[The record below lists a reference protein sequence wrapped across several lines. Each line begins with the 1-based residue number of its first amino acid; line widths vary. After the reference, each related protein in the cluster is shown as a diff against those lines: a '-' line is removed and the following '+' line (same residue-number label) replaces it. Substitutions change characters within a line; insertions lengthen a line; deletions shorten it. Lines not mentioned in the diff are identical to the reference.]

1 MAFFSSEFIPKNIF
15 FNKCPL
21 RVKNIDFC
29 SFSSKNHFFSFF
41 LYSRNKNWWFFNFW
55 KFWKNIFFSFCWNAI
70 YKAIYWL
77 FKKNPVKSS
86 EKSWKNQKNSFF
98 KNSKTRDSNQKI
110 DFFDC
115 FSIFKNFWIFFTFF
129 SKFKG
134 ILKKIEKKSQKFWK
148 LKKNQKKSIF
158 WLLSRFFEFL
168 KKYTKNVF
176 LSKFLIIHQDFFIK
190 ISKKYKKTF

>member
-1 MAFFSSEFIPKNIF
+1 MQFIRRF
-15 FNKCPL
+15 
-21 RVKNIDFC
+21 IDFL
-29 SFSSKNHFFSFF
+29 KKILINH
-41 LYSRNKNWWFFNFW
+41 
-55 KFWKNIFFSFCWNAI
+55 
-70 YKAIYWL
+70 
-77 FKKNPVKSS
+77 
-86 EKSWKNQKNSFF
+86 QKNLEKIKKKSFF

-158 WLLSRFFEFL
+158 WLLSRVFEFL